1 MQLTKRERRII
12 SMLLEERAPLTNKEL
27 SVALGVS
34 DRTIRND
41 IASVN
46 ESSEKEGYAI
56 QSGNDGYY
64 IRVEETEWFRK
75 LVKKEEESMQ
85 AVYEDAFL
93 RRLYILF
100 QLLWIDI
107 PVTMNDL
114 SYAVFCSRTTVAKDI
129 AGIREMLNG
138 QNGVELVAGREGI
151 VLQGKESSRRDLIG
165 RILLESYEAGNHEAL
180 KGILERLAIIR
191 EEEYRWMYD
200 YLVNKTSLLHVTMT
214 DRGIWL
220 FTMENLV
227 VFNRISMGFM
237 LEEEYPV
244 TEFIHLP
251 VQEIESHFKIAL
263 PSKEVSYIATR
274 CAVRSQINLANNG
287 IAREVQMVIDEYIEE
302 LSSYGIK
309 PELLQKEKDRLI
321 MHLGSMLERVKDNIH
336 INSSLSQD
344 IKQKYPYAFE
354 CAAAILPIIQKHFG
368 VQISEG
374 EVSYIAV
381 YLAVILDQV
390 SGPVNVAIVCA
401 SGVGTSM
408 LLSYRLMKE
417 FGERIH
423 IVGTFPSYQADQI
436 LLESPETQ
444 LILSTIPFKEEA
456 GVPVLEISPLLKM
469 EDIRRI
475 HQIFDRSMNEK
486 KQDSVLQKS
495 LFYVFE
501 NESEDDILQIMAE
514 MLRAEQCIEE
524 TDVFLSSV
532 KEREALYSTL
542 YGKIWMPHPL
552 HSFAKKNGVA
562 CGLVKNNE
570 KIRLVFMLCLRKE
583 DTSLYNHFFDKVVT
597 LLEDDKAFEALCNT
611 DEYERFERLFESLVY

>member
-1 MQLTKRERRII
+1 MFLTKRERQII
-12 SMLLEERAPLTNKEL
+12 SMLLEERGPLTNKEL
-27 SVALGVS
+27 SVALLVS

-41 IASVN
+41 IAGVN
-46 ESSEKEGYAI
+46 ESLATEGYAI
-56 QSGNDGYY
+56 QSGNAGYY
-64 IRVEETEWFRK
+64 IPAGEMEWFRN
-75 LVKKEEESMQ
+75 LLKEEEGSVQ

-107 PVTMNDL
+107 PVTMSDL

-129 AGIREMLNG
+129 AGIREMLDE
-138 QNGVELVAGREGI
+138 QDGVKLLAGHEGI
-151 VLQGKESSRRDLIG
+151 AIEGKESSQRDLIG
-165 RILLESYEAGNHEAL
+165 RILLESYEAGNHEAV
-180 KGILERLAIIR
+180 KGILERLAIIS
-191 EEEYRWMYD
+191 EEEYRWMYNF
-200 YLVNKTSLLHVTMT
+200 LVNKTSLLNVTMT

-227 VFNRISMGFM
+227 VFNRISMGFL
-237 LEEEYPV
+237 LEEDYPETAYV
-244 TEFIHLP
+244 HLP
-251 VQEIESHFKIAL
+251 IHEIETHFGI
-263 PSKEVSYIATR
+263 SFSNREISYIATKS
-274 CAVRSQINLANNG
+274 AARSQINLVNSG
-287 IAREVQMVIDEYIEE
+287 IASEVQAIIDEYIEE

-309 PELLQKEKDRLI
+309 PELLEKEKERLI
-321 MHLGSMLERVKDNIH
+321 LHLASMLERVKENIH
-336 INSSLSQD
+336 INSSLCLD

-368 VQISEG
+368 VQISES

-381 YLAVILDQV
+381 YLAVILDQIK
-390 SGPVNVAIVCA
+390 GPANVAIVCA

-408 LLSYRLMKE
+408 LLSCRLMKE

-436 LLESPETQ
+436 LLECPETK
-444 LILSTIPFKEEA
+444 LILSTIPFHHDM

-475 HQIFDRSMNEK
+475 HQVLDHGTMKNMQR
-486 KQDSVLQKS
+486 SVLQES
-495 LFYVFE
+495 LFHVFE
-501 NESEDDILQIMAE
+501 KGNEEEILHKMAE
-514 MLRAEQCIEE
+514 MLQSEGCIEDTE
-524 TDVFLSSV
+524 AFLSSV

-552 HSFAKKNGVA
+552 HSFALKDGVA

-583 DTSLYNHFFDKVVT
+583 DTSLYNHFFDKIVT
-597 LLEDDKAFEALCNT
+597 ILEDEKAFDALFNV
-611 DEYERFERLFESLVY
+611 DGFEQFEKMFESLI